1 MGSQGLVVH
10 TDSISLVAAPSNGD
24 YRVFSTN
31 IGGHKAFVKA
41 GGREPFGLV
50 TMDGI
55 LPYIECFAVVVALY
69 LLVGRGGR
77 GTKVLGVLGGFASL
91 AWIYVMAGETIAGGN
106 GVAREVLF
114 LIFSVIAVSA
124 AVRMITHDRPVY
136 SAINFVFVVL
146 SSAGLFLLL
155 EAEFMAFALI
165 IVYAGAVLIT
175 YMFVLMLAQQAS
187 SPDKITEVPEYD
199 RLAREPAA
207 AVTVGFI
214 FLATIFG
221 SVYQGVPDLPP
232 PASVHDMNMTRA
244 EVLEGLPR
252 QFRASVESV
261 EPAFQWPPDEDADG
275 QLIRV
280 DENGLYVV
288 GTIDTG
294 AGRDVRIPDD
304 AGPRNTQFVGWDLVA
319 RFPASLEL
327 AGVILLLAMFGA
339 VILAR
344 RQIEL
349 GEDELRESVG
359 MARIHDWDDDTSL
372 DEEGVDS

>member
-1 MGSQGLVVH
+1 ML
-10 TDSISLVAAPSNGD
+10 
-24 YRVFSTN
+24 STN
-31 IGGHKAFVKA
+31 IRGQGALGIA

-77 GTKVLGVLGGFASL
+77 GSKVLGVIGGLASL

-106 GVAREVLF
+106 GVAREILF

-187 SPDKITEVPEYD
+187 SPDKVTEVPEYD

-207 AVTVGFI
+207 AVAVGFI
-214 FLATIFG
+214 FLATLFG
-221 SVYQGVPDLPP
+221 SIYQGVPDLPP
-232 PASVHDMNMTRA
+232 PAGINEMNMTRA

-261 EPAFQWPPDEDADG
+261 SPGFQWPPDENADG
-275 QLIRV
+275 RLIRV
-280 DENGLYVV
+280 DDNGLYVV
-288 GTIDTG
+288 GKVETG
-294 AGRDVRIPDD
+294 ASREVRIPDD

-359 MARIHDWDDDTSL
+359 MPRIHDWDDDTSL
-372 DEEGVDS
+372 EEGDGDS

>member
-1 MGSQGLVVH
+1 MVH

-24 YRVFSTN
+24 YRVFSTT
-31 IGGHKAFVKA
+31 IGGHQAFVKA

-77 GTKVLGVLGGFASL
+77 GAKVLGVLGGFASL
-91 AWIYVMAGETIAGGN
+91 AWIYVMAGETIAGSN

-114 LIFSVIAVSA
+114 LIFSAIAVSA

-187 SPDKITEVPEYD
+187 SPDKVTEVPEYD

-232 PASVHDMNMTRA
+232 PASAQDMNMTRA
-244 EVLEGLPR
+244 QVLEGLPR
-252 QFRASVESV
+252 QFRASIESV

-275 QLIRV
+275 HLIRV

-319 RFPASLEL
+319 RFPVSLEL

-372 DEEGVDS
+372 DEEGGDS

>member
-1 MGSQGLVVH
+1 ML
-10 TDSISLVAAPSNGD
+10 
-24 YRVFSTN
+24 STN
-31 IGGHKAFVKA
+31 IWGHDALSKS

-55 LPYIECFAVVVALY
+55 LPYIECFAVIVALY

-77 GTKVLGVLGGFASL
+77 GSKVLGVLGGFASL
-91 AWIYVMAGETIAGGN
+91 AWIYVMAGDSIAGGN

-155 EAEFMAFALI
+155 EAEFMAFALV

-187 SPDKITEVPEYD
+187 SPDKVTEVPEYD

-221 SVYQGVPDLPP
+221 AVYQGVPNLPP
-232 PASVHDMNMTRA
+232 PADTHDMNVARA

-252 QFRASVESV
+252 QFRSSVESV
-261 EPAFQWPPDEDADG
+261 SPTFQWPPAENTDG
-275 QLIRV
+275 RLIRV
-280 DENGLYVV
+280 DDEGLYVV
-288 GTIDTG
+288 GKIDTG
-294 AGRDVRIPDD
+294 AARAVRIPDD

-319 RFPASLEL
+319 RFPVSLEL

-344 RQIEL
+344 RQIEF

-359 MARIHDWDDDTSL
+359 MPRIHDWDEDDTSL
-372 DEEGVDS
+372 DEEGAAT